1 MPRPARRFFAY
12 ILPFLTFF
20 PSPAMLPRATPFLI
34 GLLGLTAVAAQ
45 AQQLNTAKLDSL
57 VNALDANHKM
67 MGSLALSK
75 GGQVVYRRAFG
86 EARLAPS
93 APATPDTR
101 YRIGSLT
108 KVFTGVMIFQL
119 IEEKKLAL
127 DTPLATFFPQVPGA
141 AAITIDQLLSHRS
154 GLHNFTNDPAFPAFM
169 TKPHTQAE
177 MVALIAAPKPDFA
190 PGTKAAYSNSNFVL
204 LGYIVEKL
212 AKMPYPQALQKRVL
226 ARAGLKNTFY
236 GGKINPQA
244 QEALSYEWGSGG
256 WKLAPET
263 DMSVPGGA
271 GALVSTPTDL
281 TRFLEALFGGKLLAA
296 SSLATMQT
304 IRDGYGRALFG
315 LPFGAKQGYGHT
327 GGIDG
332 FNAVAGYFPADKL
345 AVALCSNAAAYAFN
359 DVLIGVLSIY
369 FGQPYKIPDFTPS
382 TYAPPVADLDRYAG
396 TYASPGFPLKITVT
410 REGPGLQA
418 QATGQGAFELAPVGS
433 GVFKFDPAGIRMEFD
448 AAKPTFT
455 LTQGGGTYL
464 FTKE

>member
-1 MPRPARRFFAY
+1 
-12 ILPFLTFF
+12 
-20 PSPAMLPRATPFLI
+20 MLPRATPFLI
-34 GLLGLTAVAAQ
+34 GLLGLAAVAAQ

-108 KVFTGVMIFQL
+108 KVFTGVMVFQL

-169 TKPHTQAE
+169 TQPHTQAE

-244 QEALSYEWGSGG
+244 QEALSYEWGPGG
-256 WKLAPET
+256 WQLAPET

-281 TRFLEALFGGKLLAA
+281 TRFFEALFGGKLVAA
-296 SSLATMQT
+296 SSLATMQN
-304 IRDGYGRALFG
+304 IRDGYGRALFATEVG
-315 LPFGAKQGYGHT
+315 PKKSYGHN
-327 GGIDG
+327 GAIDG
-332 FNAVAGYFPADKL
+332 FHSAAGYFPADQL
-345 AVALCSNAAAYAFN
+345 AVAVCSNGVAGSYGPDQLLASAAR
-359 DVLIGVLSIY
+359 IY
-369 FGQPYKIPDFTPS
+369 FHQPYQIPTFLAFVP
-382 TYAPPVADLDRYAG
+382 APADLDRYPG

-410 REGPGLQA
+410 KTAASLTA
-418 QATGQGAFELAPVGS
+418 QATGQGPLPLEAVGRGAFT
-433 GVFKFDPAGIRMEFD
+433 FDPAGIRMEFD

-455 LTQGGGTYL
+455 LTQGGGTYV